1 MAKGSATKTAPTL
14 GDAERYRQFLESAAS
29 EHKVWGLWRDGW
41 ALAKD
46 EEGGL
51 VFPLWP
57 AEEAAKMGAV
67 GPWKGFTPE
76 EIPVE
81 DLLDQLL
88 PQLARDKVSPSVY
101 PVPGTKS
108 EPAPSIAKLISDLE
122 GVLGDEEDDAD

>member
-1 MAKGSATKTAPTL
+1 MAKGSATKTAPA
-14 GDAERYRQFLESAAS
+14 GGEADRYRQFLESAAS

-57 AEEAAKMGAV
+57 AEEAAKPCAV

-88 PQLARDKVSPSVY
+88 PQLARDKVSPSVF
-101 PVPGTKS
+101 PLPGKS

-122 GVLGDEEDDAD
+122 GVLGEEEEDAD

>member
-1 MAKGSATKTAPTL
+1 MAKGTATKTAPA
-14 GDAERYRQFLESAAS
+14 GSDAERYRQFLETAAS
-29 EHKVWGLWRDGW
+29 EHKVYGLWRDGW

-57 AEEAAKMGAV
+57 GEEAAKMGAV
-67 GPWKGFTPE
+67 GPWKGFEPE

-88 PQLARDKVSPSVY
+88 PQLARDKVSPSVF
-101 PVPGTKS
+101 PLPGKS

-122 GVLGDEEDDAD
+122 GVLGEGEDEAD

>member
-1 MAKGSATKTAPTL
+1 MAKGTATKATPAN
-14 GDAERYRQFLESAAS
+14 DAERYRQFLERVAS

-41 ALAKD
+41 ALGKD
-46 EEGGL
+46 DDGGL

-57 AEEAAKMGAV
+57 AEDAAKPCAV

-88 PQLARDKVSPSVY
+88 PQLARDNVSPSGF
-101 PVPGTKS
+101 PLPGKS

-122 GVLGDEEDDAD
+122 GALGDEDEDAD